1 LKLPGIK
8 KFAAAGG
15 VDDKV
20 DGVDFDD
27 FFDGV
32 VGAEEGQVGAETD
45 VVVLLGWDEDGCK
58 AGKQV
63 RARTKGLKG
72 GADTLR
78 VFIEARVDE
87 DAGDIADGALG
98 KGVIQEAMD
107 AVPQREGALQ
117 DGGREVP
124 TVPKTGGDCE
134 DLVSSF
140 RGWDGI

>member
-1 LKLPGIK
+1 MKLPGLK

-20 DGVDFDD
+20 DGMDFNDL
-27 FFDGV
+27 FDGV
-32 VGAEEGQVGAETD
+32 VGAKEGQVGAEAD
-45 VVVLLGWDEDGCK
+45 VVVLLGRDEDGCK

-63 RARTKGLKG
+63 RARTKGLEV

-78 VFIEARVDE
+78 FIIEARVDE
-87 DAGDIADGALG
+87 DAGNVADGALG
-98 KGVIQEAMD
+98 KGVVQEAVD

-124 TVPKTGGDCE
+124 TVPKSGGDGH
-134 DLVSSF
+134 DF
-140 RGWDGI
+140 IFTRGRINA